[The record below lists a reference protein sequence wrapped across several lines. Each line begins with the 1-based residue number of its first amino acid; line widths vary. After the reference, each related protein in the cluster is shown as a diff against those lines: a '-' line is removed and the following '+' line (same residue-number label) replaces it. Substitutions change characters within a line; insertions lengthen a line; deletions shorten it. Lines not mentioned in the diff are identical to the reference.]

1 MATLHK
7 LNKEAT
13 IVFCQLLER
22 LEKLKDDDHH
32 CLRLESGGYL
42 PLTFEQLYGG
52 IQTPWGEGTLYSLMH
67 WYVKEGDVMRD
78 PDMVFVVVDNR
89 QASND
94 STDLLGIY
102 TQSYQADNMGMY
114 QESLFIDNSALTKFS
129 PALNMQHCEFA
140 NMWLMNILAQG
151 FLQ

>member
-13 IVFCQLLER
+13 TVFCQLLER
-22 LEKLKDDDHH
+22 LEQMRDDDHD
-32 CLRLESGGYL
+32 CLRLKSPGYL
-42 PLTFEQLYGG
+42 PLSFERLYGG

-67 WYVKEGDVMRD
+67 WYIQEGDVMRD

-89 QASND
+89 RGAQD
-94 STDLLGIY
+94 PIDLVSIY
-102 TQSYQADNMGMY
+102 PQSYQADNMGLY
-114 QESLFIDNSALTKFS
+114 QESLFIDKSALSKFS
-129 PALNMQHCEFA
+129 PALNVQHCDFA
-140 NMWLMNILAQG
+140 NMWLINIQAQG